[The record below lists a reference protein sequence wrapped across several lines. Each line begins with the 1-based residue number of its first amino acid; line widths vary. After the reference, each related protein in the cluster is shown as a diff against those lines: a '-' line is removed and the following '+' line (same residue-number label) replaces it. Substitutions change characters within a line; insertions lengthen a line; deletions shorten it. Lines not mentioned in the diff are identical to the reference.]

1 MKISIPIAWYK
12 DPEPIVEGEIID
24 IAPHLAHVAT
34 FIVHK
39 AAPEDWHDW
48 KVSNVETG
56 ASVAIGST
64 RNQAIKN
71 AEKKLAIN
79 DQESILKAY
88 RKFNKWWP
96 QYRRRNGA
104 V

>member
-1 MKISIPIAWYK
+1 MKISVPIAWYK
-12 DPEPIVEGEIID
+12 DPEPVVDGEIID
-24 IAPHLAHVAT
+24 VPHLAMVAT

-39 AAPEDWHDW
+39 AAPGDWHDW

-56 ASVAIGST
+56 ASVAWGHT
-64 RNQAIKN
+64 RGEAIKQ
-71 AEKKLAIN
+71 AREKLAKN
-79 DQESILKAY
+79 DEKSILQEY

>member
-24 IAPHLAHVAT
+24 VPHLAMVAT

-39 AAPEDWHDW
+39 AAPEDWHNW
-48 KVSNVETG
+48 KVTNVETG
-56 ASVAIGST
+56 ASVASGAT
-64 RNQAIKN
+64 RGKAI
-71 AEKKLAIN
+71 ALALKKLEN
-79 DQESILKAY
+79 RDQESILKSY
-88 RKFNKWWP
+88 KIFNKSWS

-104 V
+104 A